1 MMVGEAACA
10 CIAADAGAGPG
21 EAASVPGSGKP
32 RANPNLAPRCGA
44 KTRAGCACQAPAM
57 ANGRC
62 RIHGGTST
70 GPRTAAGFANLAAAR
85 TTSGDYSAASW
96 ASNRYHRTMAVRL
109 RLLVAARQLQ
119 AFLPPD
125 LAARLAT
132 VPAELSAPVLYPQ
145 TPEVEITTKTLGSG
159 ELDARGRFAA
169 SARAAPRGR
178 FAASAR
184 AAPRGRG
191 GAGGG
196 ASGPG
201 GVGAVAGGDRRGEAG
216 QAGGAGG
223 ASGGSNR
230 KPRHGPYGAGAG
242 RLSWGPRGGGRGG
255 GGGCGGAA
263 PGVALAGPVR
273 GPGDGR
279 ALPVGCGAAGGGPG
293 MWRNCATTLRPSAR
307 GHAL

>member
-178 FAASAR
+178 AAK
-184 AAPRGRG
+184 
-191 GAGGG
+191 
-196 ASGPG
+196 
-201 GVGAVAGGDRRGEAG
+201 DRK
-216 QAGGAGG
+216 
-223 ASGGSNR
+223 S
-230 KPRHGPYGAGAG
+230 
-242 RLSWGPRGGGRGG
+242 
-255 GGGCGGAA
+255 
-263 PGVALAGPVR
+263 VV
-273 GPGDGR
+273 
-279 ALPVGCGAAGGGPG
+279 
-293 MWRNCATTLRPSAR
+293 
-307 GHAL
+307 